1 MRRRQQLAYV
11 GESLDNRRHRP
22 PVDSTIVR
30 ANRWW
35 PRRGQL
41 VEGVDAWRRRL
52 GRPSATA
59 AWQPMAC
66 GNGPMLTTGS
76 DSGQD
81 RGRSS
86 RRGTGQLR
94 ESVRRGMSAILDR
107 LPISSARDPRD
118 RVAAR
123 GLAAHRHRGRR
134 KAAGGRPA
142 VGRGRAYRPTSH
154 DAASRR
160 RLTDAGG
167 PGLIGPGPPVCPA
180 AAGALADP
188 AGTPADDQELGR
200 LPWLALLFLRAF
212 FLRAFFA
219 MLCLLVLVTIRPR
232 ASAARSRTG
241 PTALRGPTR

>member
-1 MRRRQQLAYV
+1 M
-11 GESLDNRRHRP
+11 S
-22 PVDSTIVR
+22 
-30 ANRWW
+30 AN
-35 PRRGQL
+35 P
-41 VEGVDAWRRRL
+41 
-52 GRPSATA
+52 
-59 AWQPMAC
+59 
-66 GNGPMLTTGS
+66 LTTG
-76 DSGQD
+76 
-81 RGRSS
+81 
-86 RRGTGQLR
+86 GTGLR
-94 ESVRRGMSAILDR
+94 LTRPSFVPTAGGLGVASWSKGWTPGGGGSGDRRRRPPGSRWPAATVPCSLQAATLGRIVDAHRVGEPDSSVNLFAEVCRRSWTGCPYR
-107 LPISSARDPRD
+107 SAREGCGD